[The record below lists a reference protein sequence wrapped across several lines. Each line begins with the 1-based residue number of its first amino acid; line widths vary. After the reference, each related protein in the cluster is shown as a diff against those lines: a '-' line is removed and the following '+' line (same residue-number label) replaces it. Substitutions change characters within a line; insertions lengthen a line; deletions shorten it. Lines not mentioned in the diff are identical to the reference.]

1 MSKFI
6 DVFSQ
11 YIGDL
16 KLSKTLLNAEV
27 DGIKIDTK
35 KRTMDMNLFLSQLVK
50 RNEIFSTERQIA
62 QSALALAKCIIHPH
76 FDSSLFGEACYFDLV
91 EEIRRRLASINGTL
105 NGSTVKIADGKMTIN
120 LTHGGAD
127 ILLEKKVDKEFQKLI
142 NEEFGV
148 NVKVE
153 FDGITHIDADSE
165 IYIEHQ
171 KIAEETAKREA
182 VINEM
187 EIYEGVMHE
196 AKKRSEHKPAVN
208 TEIEIREGESLYP
221 LFILDNPK
229 PIYGTNVKGNPI
241 KIAELAPDSG
251 KVIIKGDIFS
261 IDERDTRDK
270 KKKIISIN
278 LTDYTGS
285 TTIKVIDLNAKCAP
299 ILELKKGSSILVKG
313 DAQYDKYDRELVVM
327 ATNISGISKAK
338 VVDKA
343 EKKRV
348 ELHLHT
354 NMSAMDG
361 VSDVGDIVQKAY
373 SFGMPAVA
381 ITDHGVVQAFPGAMN
396 AADDVKKKGGHI
408 KILYGVEAYF
418 IDDVS
423 SRVVNGE
430 SQELLSGEFIVFD
443 LETTGLGAAKEKITE
458 IGAVRIVDGEIKDQ
472 FSMFV
477 NPEKP
482 IPPKITELT
491 GIDDSMVADAP
502 LEDEAIRKFMEFCG
516 DNCVLVAHNA
526 LFDTS
531 FVRAV
536 MNRHHI
542 AWNFTSIDTLMMSR
556 SMFPQIKK
564 HKLNFI
570 AEYLKLGDFNH
581 HRACDDAF
589 MLAKIFQVMLT
600 KLSEDYG
607 AKNISQI
614 NSLLSNSDY
623 KSLKY
628 FHQIVLAKNTAGL
641 KNLYRLISK
650 GHLNY
655 FYKKPLLPK
664 SELIKYRE
672 GLIVGS
678 ACEAGELFRAIVEK
692 RPWEDLKKIA
702 SFYDYLEI
710 QPLGNNMFMLNN
722 GTVSSIE
729 ELKDLNRTV
738 VKLGEELSIP
748 VVATCDV
755 HFLEPHHSEY
765 RKILMAGQG
774 FKDAAN
780 QAPLYL
786 RTTAEM
792 LKEFEYLGKEK
803 AYEIVVENTNLIAD
817 MCDEIR
823 AVPKGNFPP
832 FIPGAEEDL
841 TRITWERARNTYG
854 DPLPEIVEKRIEK
867 ELNSIIKN
875 GFSVLYM
882 TAQKLVANSEEHGYL
897 VGSRGSVGSS
907 FVATMSGISE
917 VNPLAPHYVCPKC
930 KNSEFFVNGE
940 VGSGFDLPPKNC
952 PKCGTLYKQDGHD
965 IPFETFLG
973 FKGDKTPDI
982 DLNFSGEYQ
991 NKSHRYTEELFG
1003 KENVFKAGTI
1013 ATVAEKTALGFVKKY
1028 AEENGVIMHR
1038 AEEMRLAIGCTGVRR
1053 TTGQHPGGMVVVP
1066 RRNDVYQFCPIQHP
1080 ANDQNSD
1087 SITTHFD
1094 FHSIH
1099 DTICKLDELGHDVPT
1114 IYRYLEDYTGI
1125 SVMDISMSDPDV
1137 MSLFT
1142 SPKALGLE
1150 PEDIDSLTGTFSLPE
1165 VGTNFVRQMLI
1176 ETQPK
1181 TFSDLLQVS
1190 GLSHGTDVW
1199 IGNAAEL
1206 IKQGVCDISQVIGTR
1221 DNIMVYLMHKGLEP
1235 DMAFKI
1241 MEIVRKGKSTKL
1253 LTQEHI
1259 NAMKEHNVPQWY
1271 IDSCMKIKYMFP
1283 KAHAAAYMIAT
1294 LRLGWYKVHRPK
1306 EYYAAYFTVRSE
1318 DLDGLLVAK
1327 GRDAVRKR
1335 MQDIKMKGKD
1345 ASAKENSEFATLQIV
1360 NEMQARGIQ
1369 ALPVDIYKS
1378 DARKF
1383 LVEGENIRLPFSS
1396 LPGVGDSAAQGLMD
1410 ARADGEFMSI
1420 EDFRDRSKASKTAIE
1435 LLQSTGAFGD
1445 LPESSQMT
1453 LF

>member
-16 KLSKTLLNAEV
+16 KLSKTLLDAEV

-50 RNEIFSTERQIA
+50 RNEIFSTEKQIE
-62 QSALALAKCIIHPH
+62 QSTLALAKCIIHPH
-76 FDSSLFGEACYFDLV
+76 FDSSLFGDACYFGLV

-105 NGSTVKIADGKMTIN
+105 NGSTVSISDDKMTIN

-148 NVKVE
+148 NVKVK

-171 KIAEETAKREA
+171 RIAEETAKREA
-182 VINEM
+182 VINEI

-396 AADDVKKKGGHI
+396 AADAVKSKGGHI

-502 LEDEAIRKFMEFCG
+502 LEDEALHKFMEFCG

-526 LFDTS
+526 PFDTS

-542 AWNFTSIDTLMMSR
+542 VWNFTSIDTLMMSR

-607 AKNISQI
+607 AKNISQL

-729 ELKDLNRTV
+729 ELQDLNRTV
-738 VKLGEELSIP
+738 VRLGEELSIP

-774 FKDAAN
+774 FKDAGN

-854 DPLPEIVEKRIEK
+854 NPLPEIVEKRIEK

-907 FVATMSGISE
+907 FVATMSDITE
-917 VNPLAPHYVCPKC
+917 VNGLPPHYVCPKC
-930 KNSEFFVNGE
+930 KKSHFFLD
-940 VGSGFDLPPKNC
+940 GSVSSGADLEDKDC
-952 PKCGTLYKQDGHD
+952 PDCGVPYIKDGHD

-973 FKGDKTPDI
+973 FEGDKEPDI
-982 DLNFSGEYQ
+982 DLNFSGDNQ
-991 NKSHRYTEELFG
+991 GDIHKYTEVLFG
-1003 KENVFKAGTI
+1003 KGYVFKAGTI
-1013 ATVAEKTALGFVKKY
+1013 GTVAEKTAYGFVKKY
-1028 AEENGVIMHR
+1028 LDQKGLVVSQAEIE
-1038 AEEMRLAIGCTGVRR
+1038 RLTIGCTGIKR
-1053 TTGQHPGGMVVVP
+1053 TTGQHPGGIMVVP
-1066 RRNDVYQFCPIQHP
+1066 NYTDVYNFTPIQRP
-1080 ANDQNSD
+1080 ADDSTSD
-1087 SITTHFD
+1087 VTTTHFD
-1094 FHSIH
+1094 YHSISGRLL
-1099 DTICKLDELGHDVPT
+1099 KLDILGHDDPT
-1114 IYRYLEDYTGI
+1114 VLRMLQDITGL
-1125 SVMDISMSDPDV
+1125 DPKTIPLNDKKV
-1137 MSLFT
+1137 LSLFT
-1142 SPKALGLE
+1142 SPEALGVTKAELE
-1150 PEDIDSLTGTFSLPE
+1150 CEVGSYGLPE
-1165 VGTNFVRQMLI
+1165 FGTKFVRQMLVD
-1176 ETQPK
+1176 TQPQ
-1181 TFSDLLQVS
+1181 TFSDLVRIS

-1199 IGNAAEL
+1199 LNNAQYF
-1206 IKQGVCDISQVIGTR
+1206 IKEGYTTLRDCIATR
-1221 DNIMVYLMHKGLEP
+1221 DDIMVYLMYKGVAP
-1235 DMAFKI
+1235 KTAFTI
-1241 MEIVRKGKSTKL
+1241 MESVRKGKG
-1253 LTQEHI
+1253 LTEEFEKT
-1259 NAMKEHNVPQWY
+1259 MKENNVEDWY
-1271 IDSCMKIKYMFP
+1271 IESCKRIKYMFP
-1283 KAHAAAYMIAT
+1283 KGHAVAYVMMAV
-1294 LRLGWYKVHRPK
+1294 RVAYYKVYYPLA
-1306 EYYAAYFTVRSE
+1306 YYATYFTVRGADDFDA
-1318 DLDGLLVAK
+1318 DLICKGETAVHARLQELYELGNQATVKDKGLITVLELSFEMYKRGFKMLKVDLYESHATKFLIVDNALRPPLSSLQGVGVNAAK
-1327 GRDAVRKR
+1327 SIA
-1335 MQDIKMKGKD
+1335 
-1345 ASAKENSEFATLQIV
+1345 E
-1360 NEMQARGIQ
+1360 
-1369 ALPVDIYKS
+1369 
-1378 DARKF
+1378 ARK
-1383 LVEGENIRLPFSS
+1383 
-1396 LPGVGDSAAQGLMD
+1396 
-1410 ARADGEFMSI
+1410 DGEFISK
-1420 EDFRDRSKASKTAIE
+1420 EDLRLRSKVSKTVIE
-1435 LLQSTGAFGD
+1435 
-1445 LPESSQMT
+1445 T
-1453 LF
+1453 LSNHGCLEGMSETNQLSLF